1 MPINISFF
9 LRALL
14 FLLSVSLAAVVAV
27 RVGET
32 MMRMAIVMM
41 TMTMMNTVMVTATGA
56 VIVVIITTGVE
67 KGWKQAV

>member
-41 TMTMMNTVMVTATGA
+41 TMTMMKIVMVTATGA
-56 VIVVIITTGVE
+56 VIVVIITMGVE
-67 KGWKQAV
+67 EGWKQAM